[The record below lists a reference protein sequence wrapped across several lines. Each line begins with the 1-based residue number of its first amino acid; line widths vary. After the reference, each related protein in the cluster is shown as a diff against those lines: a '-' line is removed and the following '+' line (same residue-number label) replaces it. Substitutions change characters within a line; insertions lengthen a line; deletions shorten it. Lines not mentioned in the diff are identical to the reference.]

1 MQNIEMKV
9 DGTKLTIVVDLTKPG
24 TPSSTGKT
32 KLIGRA
38 RSRRARGGCV
48 EHLDFHAT
56 DDCAFLHDTAPIG
69 EQ

>member
-32 KLIGRA
+32 KLIA
-38 RSRRARGGCV
+38 STRG
-48 EHLDFHAT
+48 A
-56 DDCAFLHDTAPIG
+56 APVDYEKLPG
-69 EQ
+69 LKVQVNVTVPQ